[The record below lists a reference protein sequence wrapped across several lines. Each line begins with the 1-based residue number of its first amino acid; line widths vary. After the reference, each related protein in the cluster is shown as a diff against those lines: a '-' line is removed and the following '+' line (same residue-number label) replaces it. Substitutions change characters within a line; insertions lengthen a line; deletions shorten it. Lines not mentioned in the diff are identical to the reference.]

1 MYIGAL
7 SVTRLSAFLDGYRS
21 AVCEFKGSFD
31 DRSPLSFHDWAA
43 MKLGH
48 YESTSGWCNML
59 LETEKGDEEK
69 AFAHFFKL
77 LDEYKSRTAKVIRE
91 AVPEAGRP
99 WRYRIV
105 DTENDERIEI
115 ELPALVQ
122 IVTYDDTRNGVFIRY
137 LDKNGELI
145 EREEYCS
152 EMFLAIMH
160 TEGLICEE
168 GWKYQNYI

>member
-21 AVCEFKGSFD
+21 AVCEFKDSFD

-69 AFAHFFKL
+69 AFAHFFEL
-77 LDEYKSRTAKVIRE
+77 LDEYKNRRARIIQE
-91 AVPEAGRP
+91 AVPESGRP
-99 WRYRIV
+99 WRYRVV
-105 DTENDERIEI
+105 DIETDERVEI
-115 ELPALVQ
+115 EYPSLVQ
-122 IVTYDDTRNGVFIRY
+122 IITYDDTRNGVFIRY
-137 LDKNGELI
+137 LNKNGELI

-152 EMFLAIMH
+152 EMYLAISH
-160 TEGLICEE
+160 TENFIDKDRWTFPE
-168 GWKYQNYI
+168 